1 MEVLRSGAGADVED
15 PLVGIKLGYR
25 YGLSLIWLRD
35 YVGAGQVMK
44 GLKKRCNVHEELDM
58 AGQV

>member
-25 YGLSLIWLRD
+25 YGLSLI
-35 YVGAGQVMK
+35 
-44 GLKKRCNVHEELDM
+44 
-58 AGQV
+58 